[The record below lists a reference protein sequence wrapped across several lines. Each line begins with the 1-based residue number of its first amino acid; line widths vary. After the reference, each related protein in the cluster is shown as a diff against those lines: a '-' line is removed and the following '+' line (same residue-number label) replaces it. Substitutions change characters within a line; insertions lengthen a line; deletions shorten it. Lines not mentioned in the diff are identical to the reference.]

1 MQEKDEK
8 YTALYKTQD
17 KILEIIAKKNL
28 GLYLTGGTALQRFH
42 FDSYRYSDD
51 LDFFLL
57 NNGDSNANAKEFNEF
72 VKSLQDN
79 AIDFKITTQSPYFMQ
94 VIISENNLKIDLV
107 NDVVFHEYDFVKLDN
122 GLMVDG
128 IQNIFANKLETSIS
142 RNEARDLFDIYTIL
156 KYTSVSVCKGF
167 ELLNKKTNIPKE
179 SVINNIK
186 QIELTKMATFKNVTF
201 KNDAIRDDFVA
212 NFKDLINKRLTLET
226 NLQKSHTIP
235 HKPNTHKNRTNDSGG
250 MLL

>member
-17 KILEIIAKKNL
+17 KILEIVAREKL

-57 NNGDSNANAKEFNEF
+57 NNGDSNTNAKEFSAF
-72 VKSLQDN
+72 VQSLKDS
-79 AIDFKITTQSPYFMQ
+79 AIDFTITTQSPYLMQ
-94 VIISENNLKIDLV
+94 VIINENNLKVDLV
-107 NDVVFHEYDFVKLDN
+107 NDVVFHEDDFVRLDS
-122 GLMVDG
+122 GLIIDS

-142 RNEARDLFDIYTIL
+142 RNETRDLFDIYTML

-167 ELLNKKTNIPKE
+167 ELLGKKTNIIPND
-179 SVINNIK
+179 VINNIK

-201 KNDAIRDDFVA
+201 KNDSIRDDFVA
-212 NFKDLINKRLTLET
+212 NFKDLINKRLTL
-226 NLQKSHTIP
+226 
-235 HKPNTHKNRTNDSGG
+235 
-250 MLL
+250 

>member
-17 KILEIIAKKNL
+17 KILEIVAREKL

-57 NNGDSNANAKEFNEF
+57 NNGEDKANAKEFNTF
-72 VKSLQDN
+72 AQSLKDN
-79 AIDFKITTQSPYFMQ
+79 AIDFKITKQSPYFMQ
-94 VIISENNLKIDLV
+94 VITNENNLKVDLV
-107 NDVVFHEYDFVKLDN
+107 NDVVFHEDDFVKLDN
-122 GLMVDG
+122 GLIIDS
-128 IQNIFANKLETSIS
+128 IQNIFSNKLETSIS
-142 RNEARDLFDIYTIL
+142 RNEIRDLFDIYTIL
-156 KYTSVSVCKGF
+156 KRTNINISKGF
-167 ELLNKKTNIPKE
+167 ELLSKKTNITPQN
-179 SVINNIK
+179 VINNIK
-186 QIELTKMATFKNVTF
+186 QKTLNDITDITF

-226 NLQKSHTIP
+226 NLQKSPTIA
-235 HKPNTHKNRTNDSGG
+235 HKPTTHKNHTNDNDG
-250 MLL
+250 MEL